1 MKSPSKTFVLALVVA
16 LLGAGVLHACPTCK
30 EGLNEDGGNLVRGY
44 FWSIMFMMSMPF
56 LILTGLSG
64 MFYLD
69 VRRARQR
76 QLDLADAQL
85 ELATSTSN

>member
-1 MKSPSKTFVLALVVA
+1 MKSQSKTFVLALGVA
-16 LLGAGVLHACPTCK
+16 LLAASVLHACPTCK

-56 LILTGLSG
+56 LILSALSS

-76 QLDLADAQL
+76 QLELADAQL
-85 ELATSTSN
+85 ELATSTAN